1 MGPSVRPL
9 LDSENSTIYL
19 DVDEEDSGNT
29 VDGFTQQIF
38 SDHSSIQSNVGLP
51 LPLETEHSVYVD
63 AQEDMQNGVDA
74 LNRRDIIVE
83 RSLLI
88 INFAVE
94 LPSAVFDQLSSVHK
108 PQYALLSMLMSLA
121 TMLFSIIDLADKG
134 RKERVEWMVRGYL
147 PWFYSPY
154 PNYKPLGTYSDIV
167 GLVCGIF
174 QWVFATTAYAFLSHH
189 SDNPVK
195 FSAWPLIFAFGALF
209 SRFPR
214 NPHTRVVVHE
224 RLEIHQC
231 SPESPSPS
239 PSPLNGLRALQLLEL
254 EHLPI
259 PSHVGVL
266 NLRDLPALAGKLRIV
281 LVCLSSV
288 MNLPSLFWLAGA
300 P

>member
-1 MGPSVRPL
+1 
-9 LDSENSTIYL
+9 
-19 DVDEEDSGNT
+19 
-29 VDGFTQQIF
+29 
-38 SDHSSIQSNVGLP
+38 
-51 LPLETEHSVYVD
+51 
-63 AQEDMQNGVDA
+63 MQNGVDA

-214 NPHTRVVVHE
+214 NPHTRVVVRE

-254 EHLPI
+254 EHI

-266 NLRDLPALAGKLRIV
+266 NLREYICCDLATTEQKKGGRNRRKKRRKRNKYNREEKDQEMYYENV
-281 LVCLSSV
+281 LL
-288 MNLPSLFWLAGA
+288 MYDDFRLN
-300 P
+300 